1 MIIWDTGEYEI
12 LPYHEEPSGPETDD
26 SRSNAS
32 SDLSDPRDQISD
44 SEKLR
49 QAFQNVCH
57 HLVLLKHLEQ
67 LLNILSAKS
76 AYDCMVLGYRPTILL
91 F

>member
-32 SDLSDPRDQISD
+32 SDLSASEDQASE
-44 SEKLR
+44 SEKLS
-49 QAFQNVCH
+49 QAFQNV
-57 HLVLLKHLEQ
+57 
-67 LLNILSAKS
+67 
-76 AYDCMVLGYRPTILL
+76 
-91 F
+91 